1 MLNSAAKAV
10 NGGSFVVFIL
20 EEYIETGDVMSATKE
35 TANYKLPIFEA
46 ADQPTWLGDFNGAMN
61 KIDTAITSVGANAST
76 ALSAANNAVNRV
88 GQVETTIAGVQTTA
102 NNAYSLSANNESDIS
117 TLDGKVAKLETKF
130 PLTSESLAD
139 GAVTAPKLDQTAIAA
154 MWAGLTVRKFNSYDS
169 GADNV
174 GMQVPS
180 GGSMRGF
187 YIEELGLLVINGM
200 QNTYSDAASALFTLP
215 SYVPNN
221 AVNGAVAEAAII
233 VWNSTSNFKTWTS
246 LYAVRSTRQLGLQSN
261 PSAGDSFSLMGSVVL
276 YMGTNT
282 GVSLNTQNAY
292 RVMNPTVD

>member
-1 MLNSAAKAV
+1 MSHTN
-10 NGGSFVVFIL
+10 
-20 EEYIETGDVMSATKE
+20 ETL
-35 TANYKLPIFEA
+35 NYKLPQFVDT
-46 ADQPTWLGDFNGAMN
+46 DQPTWLGDFNGAMN
-61 KIDTAITSVGANAST
+61 SIDTGIAGVGANAST

-102 NNAYSLSANNESDIS
+102 NNAYSLSATNENDIN
-117 TLDGKVAKLETKF
+117 TLDGKVAQLETKF
-130 PLTSESLAD
+130 PLTSESLAN

-154 MWAGLTVRKFNSYDS
+154 MWAGLTVRKFNSAHS
-169 GADNV
+169 ADNE
-174 GMQVPS
+174 GMNVPS
-180 GGSMRGF
+180 GGSMQGF

-200 QNTYSDAASALFTLP
+200 QNTYSDAASGLFTLP

-221 AVNGAVAEAAII
+221 ARDGVIADAAII
-233 VWNSTSNFKTWTS
+233 VWNNTTDFKTWTS
-246 LYAVRSTRQLGLQSN
+246 LRATRSTRQLALQTN

-292 RVMNPTVD
+292 RAMNATVD